1 VVGFFGLVGAGR
13 SEIMRAIFGVDKYDS
28 GYVEIDG
35 KRLKRGNPTSAID
48 AGIGFCTEDR
58 KKEGLAL
65 RLSILLNM
73 TLVRLPLLSKLGVV
87 QKGAQKAA
95 ADEFMKSISIKA
107 PSVNQLVGNLSGGNQ
122 QKVVVAK
129 WLMMNP
135 KLLIVDEPTRGIDV
149 GSKSEI
155 YGILSDLAK
164 QGMAIIVVSSEIEE
178 IMGVCDSVVTIY
190 EGKKTAQLDI
200 TPELTREQ
208 VLTYALGGNFNANFH
223 DDLEARKEA
232 EENV

>member
-1 VVGFFGLVGAGR
+1 
-13 SEIMRAIFGVDKYDS
+13 MRAIFGVDRYQS
-28 GYVEIDG
+28 GTVTVDG
-35 KRLKRGNPTSAID
+35 KKLKGGDPAAAID

-65 RLSILLNM
+65 QLAILLNM
-73 TLVRLPLLSKLGVV
+73 TLVKLPQLAKAGVV
-87 QKGAQKAA
+87 KRPKQRSA
-95 ADEFMKSISIKA
+95 ADEYMKSISIKA

-135 KLLIVDEPTRGIDV
+135 KVLIVDEPTRGIDV

-155 YGILSDLAK
+155 YGLLSDLAK

-178 IMGVCDSVVTIY
+178 IMGVCDSVITVF
-190 EGKKTAQLDI
+190 EGRKTAQLPI
-200 TPELTREQ
+200 TPDLTREE
-208 VLTYALGGNFNANFH
+208 VLAAALGSVSAK
-223 DDLEARKEA
+223 EKEA
-232 EENV
+232 V